1 LAQHKAVTHAGNY
14 AATTTWE
21 DLLEMRQFASTITKE
36 NNVRDLRL
44 EDSYAGTDLLLHA
57 ERIEDAIFN
66 QEHDL
71 WSW

>member
-1 LAQHKAVTHAGNY
+1 
-14 AATTTWE
+14 
-21 DLLEMRQFASTITKE
+21 MRQFASTITKE